1 MPKLKPQPNE
11 NGIYDTKALSAAQF
25 RAVFDQIA
33 KDKNKARRRAKRT
46 LTPGAMSR
54 KSPRDLLR
62 LGVKDDGTPFTSADL
77 ALFERESKK
86 FRQRN
91 AGEQGVTYLQIVAKS
106 RSIDV
111 KRANNQVNDGSGI
124 TRAQMGSLV
133 ANNIYEAK
141 VKASRKSKYT
151 HHRVRIRLEE
161 WDEEMMDADG
171 TQKGYQKAVKTA
183 CKGRM
188 SIDCSCGRHQFWYRY
203 MATVG
208 GYAITPPK
216 EMAFPKI
223 RNNKL
228 TGLACKHVIKV
239 VEMMQSPAWQRPMAM
254 QMERQAS
261 RVGFGSDKRLTHH
274 FTKDEKKAGNR
285 NKRTVTDQAAAR
297 EAYRKYLKSVSGL
310 AKKIKSSPAE
320 AKRIRDQLAKA
331 KKDVSKAQKEAA
343 RLKAQNAILLKKA
356 MQTKDA
362 LKVNAQSFIDGAAL
376 AGIGRDQALAA
387 FAKKKGIPLET
398 LNTILESKT

>member
-1 MPKLKPQPNE
+1 MPKVKPTPNE
-11 NGIYDTKALSAAQF
+11 TGIYDTKALSPAQF
-25 RAVFDQIA
+25 RAVFDQIS
-33 KDKNKARRRAKRT
+33 KDKNKARRKAKRT

-54 KSPRDLLR
+54 KNPRDLVR
-62 LGVKDDGTPFTSADL
+62 LGVKADGTPFTSADL
-77 ALFERESKK
+77 ALYERESKK
-86 FRQRN
+86 FRDKN
-91 AGEQGVTYLQIVAKS
+91 AGEQGVTYLQIIAKS

-111 KRANNQVNDGSGI
+111 KRANNQVSDGSGI
-124 TRAQMGSLV
+124 TRAQLGSLV
-133 ANNIYEAK
+133 AGNIYEAK
-141 VKASRKSKYT
+141 VKASSVSKYN
-151 HHRVRIRLEE
+151 HHRVRIRLED
-161 WDEEMMDADG
+161 WDDEMMDADG
-171 TQKGYQKAVKTA
+171 SPKGYQKAVKAA
-183 CKGRM
+183 CKGRV

-239 VEMMQSPAWQRPMAM
+239 IEMMQSPSWQRPMAM

-274 FTKDEKKAGNR
+274 FSKDEKKAGNR
-285 NKRTVTDQAAAR
+285 NKRTVADQAKAR
-297 EAYRKYLKSVSGL
+297 EAYKKYLKSVSGL

-331 KKDVSKAQKEAA
+331 KKDASKAQKEAA
-343 RLKAQNAILLKKA
+343 KLKAQNAILLKKA
-356 MQTKDA
+356 MQQKDA
-362 LKVNAQSFIDGAAL
+362 LKVNAMSFIDGAAL
-376 AGIGRDQALAA
+376 AGVSREKALAA
-387 FAKKKGIPLET
+387 FAKKKGIPLDT
-398 LNTILESKT
+398 LNKILDS